1 MSNFPTLFVV
11 GGFRSPG
18 INRLHRRDF
27 TWGGPNDDKLGTNAR
42 LQGFRRLEYVG
53 IALRDNCTGEL
64 KPPHIPDLDTGFYIS
79 RFQGCCQLMLVG
91 AVASLVGENRYFGLI
106 GVPSLFQGFAVQSN
120 GA

>member
-1 MSNFPTLFVV
+1 MSNFLTSNV

-27 TWGGPNDDKLGTNAR
+27 TWGGPVDDKAGPNVR
-42 LQGFRRLEYVG
+42 LHGFRRLEYVG

-64 KPPHIPDLDTGFYIS
+64 KPPHIPDLGLGLYFPSS
-79 RFQGCCQLMLVG
+79 RLLPVDAGGSGCQ
-91 AVASLVGENRYFGLI
+91 LVGENRYFGLI
-106 GVPSLFQGFAVQSN
+106 GVPSLFQGFAVQLN